1 LTDRTVNERNPMSR
15 TQTMDTSVGTISYT
29 DEGSG
34 PPILLL
40 HATLHDRGDF
50 APVYPALAER
60 RRILAVDWPG
70 HGASPLPHD
79 PDHAGAFEFGTV
91 AEEFVDRLDLRN
103 LVVVGNSVGGYAG
116 CRLAITRAD
125 RIAGLVVVN
134 GSGFL
139 RYNPATRAFCALM
152 GHPRVIRTLSPSFAR
167 AYMAPQT
174 PADRAIIRKV
184 TARVRTADG
193 ARTAAALWR
202 SFPGPGNDLRD
213 RAAKITA
220 PTLITWGERD
230 LTSPVRWGRAVH
242 RAIAG
247 STFVAMPTGHVV
259 FSSAPEAWLGHVL
272 PFVEAAQ
279 RAHFSP
285 PR

>member
-1 LTDRTVNERNPMSR
+1 MEESARSR
-15 TQTMDTSVGTISYT
+15 IHYIDTSVGTVSYT

-40 HATLHDRGDF
+40 HATLHDRSDF
-50 APVYPALAER
+50 APVYTGLAEG

-70 HGASPLPHD
+70 HGTSPLPHD
-79 PDHAGAFEFGTV
+79 PDHAGAAEFGTV
-91 AEEFVDRLDLRN
+91 AEEFVDQLDLRN
-103 LVVVGNSVGGYAG
+103 LVVVGNSIGGYAG

-134 GSGFL
+134 GSGFI

-152 GHPRVIRTLSPSFAR
+152 GHPRVTRKMSPLFAR
-167 AYMAPQT
+167 AYMAPLT
-174 PADRAIIRKV
+174 AEDREIVRKV

-213 RAAKITA
+213 RASKITA
-220 PTLITWGERD
+220 PTLVTWGERD

-247 STFVAMPTGHVV
+247 SSFVALPTGHVV
-259 FSSAPEAWLGHVL
+259 FSSAPQAWLGHVL
-272 PFVEAAQ
+272 PFVEAVQ

>member
-1 LTDRTVNERNPMSR
+1 M
-15 TQTMDTSVGTISYT
+15 
-29 DEGSG
+29 
-34 PPILLL
+34 
-40 HATLHDRGDF
+40 
-50 APVYPALAER
+50 
-60 RRILAVDWPG
+60 
-70 HGASPLPHD
+70 
-79 PDHAGAFEFGTV
+79 
-91 AEEFVDRLDLRN
+91 AEEFVDQLDLRN
-103 LVVVGNSVGGYAG
+103 LVVVGNSIGGYAG

-134 GSGFL
+134 GSGFI

-152 GHPRVIRTLSPSFAR
+152 GHPRVIRKMSPLFAR
-167 AYMAPQT
+167 AYMAPLT
-174 PADRAIIRKV
+174 AEDREIVRKV

-213 RAAKITA
+213 RASKITA
-220 PTLITWGERD
+220 PTLVTWGERD

-259 FSSAPEAWLGHVL
+259 FSSAPQAWLGHVL
-272 PFVEAAQ
+272 PFVEAVQ

>member
-1 LTDRTVNERNPMSR
+1 MCRTCS
-15 TQTMDTSVGTISYT
+15 MDTSVGTISYT

-40 HATLHDRGDF
+40 HATLHDRSDF
-50 APVYPALAER
+50 APVYAGLAQG
-60 RRILAVDWPG
+60 RRILTVDWPG
-70 HGASPLPHD
+70 HGTSPLPHD
-79 PDHAGAFEFGTV
+79 PDHTGAFEFGTV

-103 LVVVGNSVGGYAG
+103 LAVVGNSIGGTVA

-134 GSGFL
+134 GSGFIG
-139 RYNPATRAFCALM
+139 YNPFTRAFCALM
-152 GHPRVIRTLSPSFAR
+152 GRPRVIRLLSPLLAR

-174 PADRAIIRKV
+174 ADDREIIRKV
-184 TARVRTADG
+184 AARVRTADG

-220 PTLITWGERD
+220 PTLVTWGERD

-247 STFVAMPTGHVV
+247 SRFVAMPTGHVV

-272 PFVEAAQ
+272 PFVEAVQ
-279 RAHFSP
+279 RAHISP